1 MPHVR
6 AGIVLLILLVI
17 ILVLLAWGCRHAWHR
32 APAWLPKRMRQ
43 LHPSTPDDCPLCRQA
58 ATAYQGLPAPSVR
71 PWRDG
76 HTRRGAPRRVPTDG
90 YACRNPRCLYYANTD
105 AQIHALVAAGRQ
117 GRTDRIQQFR
127 CQACGAKVSAR
138 WGTALSH
145 LKTPPARIGEVLSA
159 LAEGLDSGAA
169 VRVFGHG
176 EDTITRWR
184 DRAARHAERVHRQ
197 FLCGLHLPHLQLDEI
212 RTRLR
217 TRERVIWLWLALDP
231 CTKLIPALAL
241 GPAAP

>member
-1 MPHVR
+1 MTHVR
-6 AGIVLLILLVI
+6 PWFLALILLAIVLL
-17 ILVLLAWGCRHAWHR
+17 LLAWRYRHAWHR
-32 APAWLPKRMRQ
+32 ALPYLPKRIRR
-43 LHPSTPDDCPLCRQA
+43 LHPSTPNDCPHCRLA
-58 ATAYQGLPAPSVR
+58 STPRWDVPPSAVR

-76 HTRRGAPRRVPTDG
+76 RSRRGAPRRVPTDG
-90 YACRNPRCLYYANTD
+90 YACRNPRCPSYANTD

-138 WGTALSH
+138 WGTALAH

-159 LAEGLDSGAA
+159 LAEGLDVGAA

-176 EDTITRWR
+176 EGTITRWR
-184 DRAARHAERVHRQ
+184 DRAAQHAFRVHRH
-197 FLCGLHLPHLQLDEI
+197 FLHDLHLPHLQLDEI

-217 TRERVIWLWLALDP
+217 ARERVTWL
-231 CTKLIPALAL
+231 
-241 GPAAP
+241 GSRMSNS